1 MQTALNPI
9 LLAAS
14 RLPLPLWLAV
24 AGFGLMFFAA
34 LLLWAQF
41 GTAVF
46 VDGAAV
52 VWGCF

>member
-1 MQTALNPI
+1 MQTAVDQTAHPLRRMPSPMW
-9 LLAAS
+9 LAA
-14 RLPLPLWLAV
+14 
-24 AGFGLMFFAA
+24 AGFALMFAAA
-34 LLLWAQF
+34 LVLWARY